1 LRRVRANHKSKIDR
15 TLGGTR
21 PWDDDRMVEFR
32 VATRADV
39 PAILAMLED
48 DEITRSRM
56 IDDAGRS
63 RTAEN
68 DPAGHLDGND
78 DAGRG
83 RLDVVAEQADA
94 ALWRAFEAIDADP
107 RNDLIVADEDGA
119 VIGTCQLTFTPS
131 LSRGGA
137 ERMTI
142 EAVRVRR
149 DHRGT
154 GVGRAMMVWALDRA
168 RERGCRLAQLTTD
181 RRRTDAHRFYESL
194 GFVPSHVGMKR
205 SLP

>member
-1 LRRVRANHKSKIDR
+1 MI
-15 TLGGTR
+15 
-21 PWDDDRMVEFR
+21 EFR
-32 VATRADV
+32 AATRADV

-48 DEITRSRM
+48 DEITRGRM
-56 IDDAGRS
+56 N
-63 RTAEN
+63 EN
-68 DPAGHLDGND
+68 DDT
-78 DAGRG
+78 GRG
-83 RLDVVAEQADA
+83 RKDKNDGTVRGRMDVIAEDADA
-94 ALWRAFEAIDADP
+94 VLWRAFEAIDADP
-107 RNDLIVADEDGA
+107 RNELIVADFDGA

-149 DHRGT
+149 DRRGT
-154 GVGRAMMVWALDRA
+154 GVGRAMMAWALDRA

-181 RRRTDAHRFYESL
+181 RRRADAQRFYESL

-205 SLP
+205 TLP